1 MRRAHRMGVSI
12 CSQRF
17 VVSTG
22 LSDKQKVLIDRRRD
36 VPRLS
41 PLATLLV
48 CSIVLT
54 SAHAQS
60 TFGSIVG
67 VVKDPG
73 GLVVPGAKITLSSL
87 EEEFIHEAISDQDG
101 AFRFLNVK
109 AGRYEITAHAEGF
122 ATFKLQSVQLDAR
135 ETLREDL
142 SLKVKSTSEVVE
154 VADRAPM
161 INTENATLADSKDF
175 SQVSELPVN
184 YRGSTTSSLAVLATV
199 PGAQQDANG
208 NVSVGGGLPSQ
219 VQYSVDGA
227 STVNIRQNG
236 ALANMNPSSELIS
249 EFKVAQFN
257 NNAEF
262 AQLGDITIATKS
274 GGNRF
279 HGSLFEYMQ
288 NSALD
293 ATTYGFPSKPHKAFN
308 TFGGS
313 LGGPLRIP
321 GISGDTP
328 RTFFFA
334 AYEGNRRRL
343 VTPLFLNVPTTAMR
357 EGNLNDLTGNYGRV
371 VDPLTGQPFVNNTI
385 PANRI
390 NPVSSS
396 LLQNYLTQLPNSPTA
411 GANYL
416 QQTPTPSNTDGY
428 DIRIDHTL
436 TVKQS
441 LYVRWSAKDIS
452 TTLPNALLPSDHD
465 SETDRNLIFSHNYAI
480 TNSLVNEAR
489 FGLSLFRIG
498 VNFRIEGASAVQQL
512 GLVGLDLS
520 DHPTAA
526 AFPTFNFNDGTGLTP
541 IGRDKAGVTKS
552 QTIQFTDNL
561 SWARGKHSM
570 KFGVD
575 VRRVAY
581 ADIESFGGSD
591 DFGDFTFTSGAFTG
605 NKACGDPAATAP
617 YLCESAFADF
627 LLGLPAKTY
636 VAQSGPDVL
645 AHTVQTGL
653 YAQDEWRIHPR
664 LTLSFGLRWQ
674 ALPPFVSPLNNLTAF
689 DKRNG
694 GVIVPD
700 HNVPVQGF
708 LEAINAC
715 AGPYNPFGVANP
727 ALPCG
732 PVESAN
738 SQGLGPGVREFYKK
752 NFQPRFGFAYRP
764 FGNEKT
770 VVRGGLGI
778 FTMTNLGQLSFNTT
792 NISVGVVRTTANAVQ
807 GGQAAY
813 QFPNATTPIN
823 PLAIAGTGDFYQN
836 TPINYHDPQSAQWNF
851 TVERE
856 LIPDTTLRVSYV
868 GTNSYRMSQTVD
880 LNQVMPSPTS
890 PNPNVRPYLNWGRIL
905 SSENEGSV
913 NYEGLQSEINHRTR
927 SGLTLQASHVWAK
940 SLGNVGGDAPTAFS
954 PEVIYGTPVAN
965 RFDLA
970 GNRGNIAAVRRQ
982 RVLVSAIYDLP
993 VGNGRRFINHMSSVP
1008 QALFGGWS
1016 ISTVSM
1022 WQTGPYL
1029 TPITSASYDPGNLN
1043 LIYRGA
1049 YQRPDCIGNGNLAN
1063 PTVGDYFNINAFNP
1077 VPSGPVG
1084 TCGVGSLLGPG
1095 TVAIAAGLSKN
1106 FALGEKVHM
1115 KLESTFTNL
1124 PNHVNYAPPATDVS
1138 SPSTFGKITSAQSS
1152 ENAGNRTG
1160 QVALRIEF

>member
-1 MRRAHRMGVSI
+1 MSR
-12 CSQRF
+12 Q
-17 VVSTG
+17 
-22 LSDKQKVLIDRRRD
+22 
-36 VPRLS
+36 S

-48 CSIVLT
+48 CSLVLS
-54 SAHAQS
+54 SAYAQS

-73 GLVVPGAKITLSSL
+73 GLVVAGAKITLSSL
-87 EEEFIHEAISDQDG
+87 GDQSTRELVSDADG
-101 AFRFLNVK
+101 SFQFMNVK
-109 AGRYEITAHAEGF
+109 SGRYEINVHADGF
-122 ATFKLQSVQLDAR
+122 ATFRLQGVQLEAR
-135 ETLREDL
+135 QTLREDL
-142 SLKVKSTSEVVE
+142 ALKVQSAAETVE
-154 VADRAPM
+154 VGDTAPM
-161 INTENATLADSKDF
+161 INTESATLADTKGF
-175 SQVSELPVN
+175 LEVSGLPVN
-184 YRGSTTSSLAVLATV
+184 YRGATTSAMAVMATV
-199 PGAQQDANG
+199 PGTQQDANG

-249 EFKVAQFN
+249 EFKVSQFN

-274 GGNRF
+274 GSDHF
-279 HGSLFEYMQ
+279 HGSLFEYTQ
-288 NSALD
+288 NSVLD

-313 LGGPLRIP
+313 IGGPLRIP
-321 GISGDTP
+321 AVTKDTP
-328 RTFFFA
+328 HTFFFVG
-334 AYEGNRRRL
+334 YEGNRRRL
-343 VTPLFLNVPTTAMR
+343 VTPLFLNVPTAAMR
-357 EGNLNDLTGNYGRV
+357 DGNLNGLAGSFGQV
-371 VDPLTGQPFVNNTI
+371 VNPFTGQPFPSNTI
-385 PANRI
+385 PSNRI

-396 LLQNYLTQLPNSPTA
+396 LLQNYLNQLPNSSAA
-411 GANYL
+411 GSNYL
-416 QQTPTPSNTDGY
+416 QQAPTPSNTDGY
-428 DIRIDHTL
+428 DLRIDHTL

-441 LYVRWSAKDIS
+441 LYGRWSAKNIS
-452 TTLPNALLPSDHD
+452 TTVPNALLPSDHD
-465 SETDRNLIFSHNYAI
+465 RETDRNLILSHNYAI
-480 TNSLVNEAR
+480 TNTLVNEAR
-489 FGLSLFRIG
+489 FGVSLFRIG
-498 VNFRIEGASAVQQL
+498 VNFPIEGASAVQQL
-512 GLVGLDLS
+512 GLEGLDLS
-520 DHPTAA
+520 DHPIAD

-561 SWARGKHSM
+561 SWVRAKHSL

-575 VRRVAY
+575 VRHVAY

-591 DFGDFTFTSGAFTG
+591 DFGAFTFTSGAFTG
-605 NKACGDPAATAP
+605 DKACGDPTATAP

-627 LLGLPAKTY
+627 LLGLPSKSY

-645 AHTVQTGL
+645 AHAIQTGL

-689 DKRNG
+689 DQRNG
-694 GVIVPD
+694 GVIIPD

-708 LEAINAC
+708 LESINAC
-715 AGPYNPFGVANP
+715 AGPYNPFGVADP

-732 PVESAN
+732 PVESA
-738 SQGLGPGVREFYKK
+738 SSRGLGSGVREFYKK
-752 NFQPRFGFAYRP
+752 NFQPRLGFAYRP

-770 VVRGGLGI
+770 VIRGGVGI
-778 FTMTNLGQLSFNTT
+778 FAMTNLGQLSFNTT
-792 NISVGVVRTTANAVQ
+792 NISVGVVRTTANSVQ
-807 GGQAAY
+807 GGRAAY
-813 QFPNATTPIN
+813 QFPNITTPIN

-836 TPINYHDPQSAQWNF
+836 TPINYRDPQSAQWNL

-856 LIPDTTLRVSYV
+856 LIEDTALRVSYV

-880 LNQVMPSPTS
+880 LNQVEPSGVF
-890 PNPNVRPYLNWGRIL
+890 PNPNPRPYLNWGRIL
-905 SSENEGSV
+905 SSENQAGV
-913 NYEGLQSEINHRTR
+913 NYEGLQSEINHRSR
-927 SGLTLQASHVWAK
+927 GGLTLQASHVWAK

-970 GNRGNIAAVRRQ
+970 GNRGNIAAVRRH

-993 VGNGRRFINHMSSVP
+993 VGNGRRFFSHVNSAS
-1008 QALFGGWS
+1008 QAFFGGWS

-1029 TPITSASYDPGNLN
+1029 TPVTSPSYDPGNLN

-1049 YQRPDCIGNGNLAN
+1049 FQRPDCISDGNLAN
-1063 PTVGDYFNINAFNP
+1063 PTVGEYFNINAFNP
-1077 VPSGPVG
+1077 VPAGPVG
-1084 TCGVGSLLGPG
+1084 NCRVGSLVGPG
-1095 TVAIAAGLSKN
+1095 TVAIAGGLSKT

-1115 KLESTFTNL
+1115 KFESTFTNL
-1124 PNHVNYAPPATDVS
+1124 PNHLNYAPPLTDVS
-1138 SPSTFGKITSAQSS
+1138 SPSTFGKITSMQSS

-1160 QVALRIEF
+1160 QLALRVEF